1 MFDSDE
7 DFPDDFVLDDQTLAL
22 LDKEESRFEES
33 KRVGEPD
40 AEDLPPPAKRQKLD
54 TGPPQDFSILTHSP
68 DDTEYLPD
76 ITVCSDDTYKAEL
89 QQPIALTPQAKS
101 NLKSA
106 LTEAEKRLACLRKQ
120 KNELHKDKVRLQEE
134 LRHTLSA
141 KLAKE
146 GEVVI
151 LRKNIE
157 KIAQDHAAQTAKL
170 RAAKEQSEAKQ
181 AQMQKEMKEE
191 AERLTTL
198 FTFKQHE
205 IETSTRKSPWSARSK
220 KTQMAPPATPVPL
233 PLQMQRWNQDGAV
246 VGPSGAVQ
254 ESPTRPRFGEIVN
267 NERTRKPVVETRN
280 LPSGFQPS
288 ASPTRP
294 RVTDFR
300 KGKGETTDSNQRGS
314 LQVQFDSGPPPAS
327 LPFGGPQIDSF
338 QTAWDDGPG
347 ATAQEDVFMADSNVD
362 INFYSQDDVEMTDGA
377 QDPQIHTTVDEE
389 FEELEPHRWI
399 VDLHRLV
406 LMHMEPT
413 CRMTTFHALLGV
425 SLPIGP
431 KSDAYTSACSRILD
445 ALANV
450 PAQEHQAWELA
461 AQAICGALTEMAD
474 MLVASNYI
482 TSLAALF
489 SQLTQITYTLPAPHQ
504 YLLVDNNATN
514 PEDGVSR
521 ILTVICSIIQ
531 NHISKLE
538 SHDTEASELGLLA
551 KESLALLEALCWN
564 TPSDL
569 ENRLAFVP
577 RCPSVL
583 TILLDSSRPIW
594 FIFQSTRMLSR
605 FSTRPILFQSLLSF
619 PDIEGQSQDYTRL
632 PHIERMCSLLI
643 DSSRTG
649 DEADGIKRYIL
660 TFFAMLSEA
669 HPTAH
674 TIIIESQSVIPSI
687 IVYLYALS
695 APVWQGDEAMESDP
709 QAASR
714 VIQRMNQTT
723 FLLHHLMFKAEAPF
737 RLRERLEH
745 APRHYNGLVHLFVV
759 TMGRLSFADVPEWVQ
774 EEDKQD
780 LERVAGLAKDLLE
793 LLMDAPQMD
802 AIWATYQEGPDEE
815 MEDDE
820 EVEARRLA
828 ANVI

>member
-1 MFDSDE
+1 MFNSDE
-7 DFPDDFVLDDQTLAL
+7 DFPDEFVLDDQALAI

-33 KRVGEPD
+33 KRAGEPD

-54 TGPPQDFSILTHSP
+54 TGPPQDFSVLSRSL
-68 DDTEYLPD
+68 DDTEHLPD
-76 ITVCSDDTYKAEL
+76 ITVCGDDTYRAEL
-89 QQPIALTPQAKS
+89 KQPIVSNPQAAS
-101 NLKSA
+101 NPS
-106 LTEAEKRLACLRKQ
+106 LTAHERHLACLRKQ

-134 LRHTLSA
+134 LRYALSA

-170 RAAKEQSEAKQ
+170 RVAKEESEARQK
-181 AQMQKEMKEE
+181 QMQKEMKEE
-191 AERLTTL
+191 AERLKTL

-205 IETSTRKSPWSARSK
+205 IETSTRKSPWSAHSK
-220 KTQMAPPATPVPL
+220 KAAMAPPATPVPV
-233 PLQMQRWNQDGAV
+233 PSQMQRWNQ
-246 VGPSGAVQ
+246 SGAVAGPSRVAQ

-267 NERTRKPVVETRN
+267 NERTRKLGVEARN

-288 ASPTRP
+288 VSPTKS

-300 KGKGETTDSNQRGS
+300 KGKGKVTDSNQRGP
-314 LQVQFDSGPPPAS
+314 LQVQFDGGPPPAS
-327 LPFGGPQIDSF
+327 LPFGGTQTSPF
-338 QTAWDDGPG
+338 QTARDDGSG
-347 ATAQEDVFMADSNVD
+347 AMPQEDVFMADSNAD
-362 INFYSQDDVEMTDGA
+362 INFDPQEDVEMTDGA
-377 QDPQIHTTVDEE
+377 QDPQIHTTMDEV
-389 FEELEPHRWI
+389 FEEVDPHRWI

-445 ALANV
+445 VLANV
-450 PAQEHQAWELA
+450 PAQGHQAWELA

-474 MLVASNYI
+474 ILAACNHI

-489 SQLTQITYTLPAPHQ
+489 SQLTQITYTLPAPHP
-504 YLLVDNNATN
+504 YLLVDNATN
-514 PEDGVSR
+514 PEEDGVPR
-521 ILTVICSIIQ
+521 ILAVICFIIQ
-531 NHISKLE
+531 NHVSKLDCQ
-538 SHDTEASELGLLA
+538 DTEKSELGLLA

-577 RCPSVL
+577 RCPAVL
-583 TILLDSSRPIW
+583 STLLDSSRPMW
-594 FIFQSTRMLSR
+594 FLFQSTRVLSR
-605 FSTRPILFQSLLSF
+605 FSTRSVLFQPLLSF
-619 PDIEGQSQDYTRL
+619 PDTEGQSQDYTRL
-632 PHIERMCSLLI
+632 PHVERMCSLLT

-649 DEADGIKRYIL
+649 DEADGIKRHIL

-687 IVYLYALS
+687 IVYLYGLS

-723 FLLHHLMFKAEAPF
+723 FLLHHLMFKAEVPL
-737 RLRERLEH
+737 RLRECLEC

>member
-1 MFDSDE
+1 
-7 DFPDDFVLDDQTLAL
+7 
-22 LDKEESRFEES
+22 
-33 KRVGEPD
+33 
-40 AEDLPPPAKRQKLD
+40 
-54 TGPPQDFSILTHSP
+54 
-68 DDTEYLPD
+68 
-76 ITVCSDDTYKAEL
+76 
-89 QQPIALTPQAKS
+89 
-101 NLKSA
+101 
-106 LTEAEKRLACLRKQ
+106 
-120 KNELHKDKVRLQEE
+120 
-134 LRHTLSA
+134 
-141 KLAKE
+141 
-146 GEVVI
+146 
-151 LRKNIE
+151 
-157 KIAQDHAAQTAKL
+157 
-170 RAAKEQSEAKQ
+170 
-181 AQMQKEMKEE
+181 MQKEMKEE
-191 AERLTTL
+191 AERLRTL

-220 KTQMAPPATPVPL
+220 KAPLAPLATPVPL
-233 PLQMQRWNQDGAV
+233 PLQMQKWNQNEAV
-246 VGPSGAVQ
+246 AGPSRVIQ

-280 LPSGFQPS
+280 LPSGFQTS
-288 ASPTRP
+288 TSPTKS

-300 KGKGETTDSNQRGS
+300 KGKDMVTDSNQRGP
-314 LQVQFDSGPPPAS
+314 LQVQFDNGHPPAS
-327 LPFGGPQIDSF
+327 LPFEGTQTNSSQMARNDSYGG
-338 QTAWDDGPG
+338 
-347 ATAQEDVFMADSNVD
+347 TAQGDVFMADSNMD
-362 INFYSQDDVEMTDGA
+362 INFYPQDDVEMTDRA
-377 QDPQIHTTVDEE
+377 QDRQIHAAVDEE
-389 FEELEPHRWI
+389 FDEVGPHKWI

-406 LMHMEPT
+406 LMHMEPA
-413 CRMTTFHALLGV
+413 CRMITFHALLGV

-445 ALANV
+445 VLANV
-450 PAQEHQAWELA
+450 PTQEHQAWELA
-461 AQAICGALTEMAD
+461 AQVICEALTKMAD
-474 MLVASNYI
+474 ILAASDHI
-482 TSLAALF
+482 KSLAALF
-489 SQLTQITYTLPAPHQ
+489 SQLTQITYTLPAPHS
-504 YLLVDNNATN
+504 YLLVDNATDSEEHGI
-514 PEDGVSR
+514 PR
-521 ILTVICSIIQ
+521 ILAVICSIIQ
-531 NHISKLE
+531 DHVSKLV
-538 SHDTEASELGLLA
+538 SHDTEKSELGLLA

-569 ENRLAFVP
+569 EDRLAFVP

-583 TILLDSSRPIW
+583 SILLDSSRPMW
-594 FIFQSTRMLSR
+594 FLFHSTRMLSR
-605 FSTRPILFQSLLSF
+605 FSTRPVLFQPLLSF
-619 PDIEGQSQDYTRL
+619 PDTEGQSQDYTRL

-643 DSSRTG
+643 DSSRTS
-649 DEADGIKRYIL
+649 DEADGIKRHIL

-687 IVYLYALS
+687 IVYLYGLS

-709 QAASR
+709 QAVSR
-714 VIQRMNQTT
+714 VIRRMYQTT
-723 FLLHHLMFKAEAPF
+723 FLLHHLMFKAEAPL

-793 LLMDAPQMD
+793 LLMDVPQMD